1 MPVKTRRLFADPFHS
16 MAIDTNN
23 PYFRTKVL
31 TASPEELRLLL
42 IDGGIR
48 FLRLGRQALNDKN
61 WESVYSNLSS
71 GKDIVLELLNGLR
84 PEIDPELCSRLTSLY
99 TWMLVTITEAGFEK
113 DLKKL
118 DDVIGTLEYE
128 RETWALLMEKV
139 AKDRAAGVLPK
150 PAEPSNLQP
159 HANQPGLASPQ
170 RRPLSISA

>member
-1 MPVKTRRLFADPFHS
+1 
-16 MAIDTNN
+16 MAIDINN

-48 FLRLGRQALNDKN
+48 FLKLGLEELEAKN
-61 WESVYSNLSS
+61 WEGVYANLSQ

-84 PEIDPELCSRLTSLY
+84 PEIDPELCARLTSLY
-99 TWMLVTITEAGFEK
+99 TWMLISITEAGFEK

-118 DDVIGTLEYE
+118 EDVIKTLEYE

-139 AKDRAAGVLPK
+139 ARERAAGIATESLTTNSP
-150 PAEPSNLQP
+150 PAQGSQP
-159 HANQPGLASPQ
+159 NQSPQ
-170 RRPLSISA
+170 GRRPLSISA